1 MSRMYTAA
9 MVLAGVVAMGMSS
22 CEDKGKEQA
31 AGGLPPMP
39 AAVVK
44 TMKMHQQDVDLY
56 STWFGHLR
64 GVEQAEIRP
73 EVSGKLLRRVYK
85 DGSLCQEGDVLF
97 EIDPASYK
105 AAVAQASASLE
116 AAKAAVMQ
124 AEAANDQARQ
134 DVERYSG
141 LVKSGS
147 VSEKQYTDA
156 LQAARRSEALLAAAR
171 AQVQLSQAALDNA
184 TINLDRCTIRAPFTG
199 LASAS
204 SASIGELLSASG
216 PALTSM
222 SSIDP
227 IRVDFVVPEKQM
239 TSKVLDANFDS
250 ADQKS
255 PIQEFELLVGD
266 AVFEHKGTVVA
277 VDSQVNRNTGTVN
290 FIGHVS
296 NPQLKLR
303 AGAAVRVRAKTG
315 EVKDALLVPSR
326 ALLSS
331 MNHRYI
337 YVVAPDKTPIGIDV
351 QPGVEVVLEMPNGDG
366 STVPMLMQVVTGTV
380 KPIAETLKEH
390 GIENVTEAEVIV
402 EGSQMAQR
410 YAQMNMTKQRM
421 KAPGPAYLM
430 APEPFIY
437 TTPTS
442 TVPSV
447 TSQSKSE

>member
-1 MSRMYTAA
+1 MDNKYTAMMA
-9 MVLAGVVAMGMSS
+9 LAGLAALGLSS
-22 CEDKGKEQA
+22 CEDNGQEQS

-39 AAVVK
+39 PALVK
-44 TMKMHQQDVDLY
+44 TMKMHRQNVDLY

-73 EVSGKLLRRVYK
+73 EVAGKLLRRVYK
-85 DGSLCQEGDVLF
+85 DGSLCRKGDVLF
-97 EIDPASYK
+97 EIDPSSYK
-105 AAVAQASASLE
+105 AAEAQASASLE
-116 AAKAAVMQ
+116 AAKASVLQ

-156 LQAARRSEALLAAAR
+156 LQTARRSEAALAAAR

-184 TINLDRCTIRAPFTG
+184 TINLNRCTIRAPFTG

-204 SASIGELLSASG
+204 SASIGDLLSASG
-216 PALTSM
+216 PALTTM
-222 SSIDP
+222 NSIDP
-227 IRVDFVVPEKQM
+227 MRVDFVVPEKQLSLKEM
-239 TSKVLDANFDS
+239 ETNTDS
-250 ADQKS
+250 SGLKS

-266 AVFEHKGTVVA
+266 IVYEHKGSVVA
-277 VDSQVNRNTGTVN
+277 IDSLVNRNTGTVN

-296 NPQLKLR
+296 NPQQKLR
-303 AGAAVRVRAKTG
+303 AGMAVRVRAKRG

-326 ALLSS
+326 ALLSA

-351 QPGVEVVLEMPNGDG
+351 QLGAEVVLEMPNGDG
-366 STVPMLMQVVTGTV
+366 TTVPMLMQVVTGTV

-390 GIENVTEAEVIV
+390 GIENVTDAEVIV
-402 EGSQMAQR
+402 EGCQMAQR
-410 YAQMNMTKQRM
+410 YAQMNMMKQKM
-421 KAPGPAYLM
+421 GAPGPAYLM
-430 APEPFIY
+430 VPEPFVY
-437 TTPTS
+437 TLPT
-442 TVPSV
+442 TTAPSV
-447 TSQSKSE
+447 TSQSKAE

>member
-1 MSRMYTAA
+1 MSRTYTAA
-9 MVLAGVVAMGMSS
+9 MVFAGVVAMSMTS
-22 CEDKGKEQA
+22 CEDKGKGQN

-39 AAVVK
+39 PAVVK

-124 AEAANDQARQ
+124 AEAANDQTRQ

-216 PALTSM
+216 PALTTM

-250 ADQKS
+250 VDQKS
-255 PIQEFELLVGD
+255 PIQEFELIVGD
-266 AVFEHKGTVVA
+266 SVYEHKGTVVA

-303 AGAAVRVRAKTG
+303 SGAAVRVRAKTG
-315 EVKDALLVPSR
+315 ELKDALLVPSR
-326 ALLSS
+326 AMLSS

-366 STVPMLMQVVTGTV
+366 STAPMLMQVVTGTV
-380 KPIAETLKEH
+380 KPIAETLREH
-390 GIENVTEAEVIV
+390 GIENATDAEVVV

-410 YAQMNMTKQRM
+410 YAQMNETRKKL
-421 KAPGPAYLM
+421 KATVPAYVM
-430 APEPFIY
+430 SPEPFIY
-437 TTPTS
+437 TLPTS

-447 TSQSKSE
+447 TSQTKAE

>member
-1 MSRMYTAA
+1 MSMA
-9 MVLAGVVAMGMSS
+9 S
-22 CEDKGKEQA
+22 CEDKGKGQN

-39 AAVVK
+39 PAVVK

-216 PALTSM
+216 PALTTM

-250 ADQKS
+250 VDQKS
-255 PIQEFELLVGD
+255 PIQEFDLIVGD
-266 AVFEHKGTVVA
+266 SVYEHKGTVVA

-303 AGAAVRVRAKTG
+303 SGAAVRVRAKTG
-315 EVKDALLVPSR
+315 ELKDALLVPSR
-326 ALLSS
+326 AMLSS

-366 STVPMLMQVVTGTV
+366 SSAPMLMQVVTGTV
-380 KPIAETLKEH
+380 KPIAETLREH
-390 GIENVTEAEVIV
+390 GIENATDAEVVV

-410 YAQMNMTKQRM
+410 YAQMNETRKKL
-421 KAPGPAYLM
+421 KATVPAYVM
-430 APEPFIY
+430 SPEPFIY
-437 TTPTS
+437 TLPTS

-447 TSQSKSE
+447 TSQTKAE